1 MPEHDGQSSVQPAPS
16 PVLRAEDITKAYGSL
31 VACSDV
37 DFDIRA
43 GEVHALLGENGA
55 GKSTLMKILYGLVRP
70 DRGSVFVH
78 DRRVRLRSPRD
89 AKAVGIGM
97 VFQHFEL
104 VDNLTVCENVAL
116 GTPWWRRIRLAT
128 LASELAEFS
137 AQHGLEVSPHAR
149 VGDLP
154 IGLQQ
159 RVEIVKA
166 LFGGAQILIMDEP
179 TAVLSPV
186 EWSGLQQVIR
196 SLAGDGKSIVFI
208 DHKLHEALAVADRCT
223 VLRRGR
229 KIGTVGA
236 SDADERTI
244 ARMMVGR
251 DVSLLS
257 RNAPQAPGEP
267 VLELRSVSTD
277 SAVHDANLED
287 LSFTVH
293 RGEVFGVAGVE
304 GNGQSTLA
312 DVLTGLVA
320 PAGGEVLRHR
330 ASGAPGP
337 AADALSNVGVIPA
350 DRHALGSAADRSL
363 RDNLIYRHFA
373 GAPLSK
379 RGLLQFGA
387 IEQHCTRLCDTFDV
401 RSPGIHAAFS
411 ELSGGNQQ
419 KAVIAREMHDRP
431 ALLVAVHP
439 TRGLDVGAI
448 EFVYEVVRTFRRE
461 GGAVALISE
470 ELDEILAL
478 ADRFVVLFK
487 GRQSSVMRPDE
498 VDLTDIGL
506 KMTGASP

>member
-1 MPEHDGQSSVQPAPS
+1 MPELDDQPAEQPAAL
-16 PVLRAEDITKAYGSL
+16 PVLRAEGITKSYGSL
-31 VACSDV
+31 LACSDV

-78 DRRVRLRSPRD
+78 DQPARLRSPRD
-89 AKAVGIGM
+89 AKAAGIGM

-116 GTPWWRRIRLAT
+116 GTPWWQRNRLAT
-128 LASELAEFS
+128 LASELADFS
-137 AQHGLEVSPHAR
+137 SQHGLEVSPHAT

-166 LFGGAQILIMDEP
+166 LFGGAEILIMDEP

-186 EWSGLQQVIR
+186 EWTGLHQVIR
-196 SLAGDGKSIVFI
+196 SLADDGKSIVFI

-229 KIGTVGA
+229 KIGTIDVE
-236 SDADERTI
+236 DADEKTI

-257 RNAPQAPGEP
+257 RNAPKSPGEP
-267 VLELRSVSTD
+267 VLELRSISTD
-277 SAVHDANLED
+277 SAVHDANLEE

-293 RGEVFGVAGVE
+293 QGEVFGVAGVE

-320 PAGGEVLRHR
+320 PTEGEVLHHGSTELPRTGGNGHP
-330 ASGAPGP
+330 S
-337 AADALSNVGVIPA
+337 VGVIPA
-350 DRHALGSAADRSL
+350 DRHALGSAVERSL

-373 GAPLSK
+373 VAPLSK
-379 RGLLQFGA
+379 RGLLQFSA
-387 IEQHCTRLCDTFDV
+387 IDQHCTRLCEAFDV
-401 RSPGIHAAFS
+401 RAPGIHAAFS
-411 ELSGGNQQ
+411 DLSGGNQQ
-419 KAVIAREMHDRP
+419 KAVIAREMHIRP
-431 ALLVAVHP
+431 TLLVAVHP

-448 EFVYEVVRTFRRE
+448 EFVYEVIRAFRSE

-487 GRQSSVMRPDE
+487 GRPSGVMRPDD

-506 KMTGASP
+506 KMTGAST

>member
-1 MPEHDGQSSVQPAPS
+1 M
-16 PVLRAEDITKAYGSL
+16 VLHAEGITKAYGSL
-31 VACSDV
+31 LACADI
-37 DFDIRA
+37 DFDLRA

-70 DRGSVFVH
+70 DRGTVSVH
-78 DRRVRLRSPRD
+78 GQPMRLRSPRD
-89 AKAVGIGM
+89 AKAAGIGM

-116 GTPWWRRIRLAT
+116 GIPWWRRSRLSR
-128 LASELAEFS
+128 LASELADFS
-137 AQHGLEVSPHAR
+137 SQHSLEVSPHAT

-166 LFGGAQILIMDEP
+166 LFAGAEILIMDEP

-186 EWSGLQQVIR
+186 EWTGLQQVIR
-196 SLAGDGKSIVFI
+196 SLVEDGRSVVFI

-223 VLRRGR
+223 VLRRGQ
-229 KIGTVGA
+229 KIGTVDA
-236 SDADERTI
+236 SDADEKTI

-257 RNAPQAPGEP
+257 RNAPNAPGEP
-267 VLELRSVSTD
+267 VLELRSVSTA
-277 SAVHDANLED
+277 SAVHDANLD
-287 LSFTVH
+287 DVSFTVH

-320 PAGGEVLRHR
+320 LAEGEVLHC
-330 ASGAPGP
+330 ASPETSSPGDDGRS
-337 AADALSNVGVIPA
+337 ARGLIPA
-350 DRHALGSAADRSL
+350 DRHAVGSAVDRSL
-363 RDNLIYRHFA
+363 RDNLMYRDF
-373 GAPLSK
+373 GVAPLSR
-379 RGLLQFGA
+379 RGWLQFGA
-387 IEQHCTRLCDTFDV
+387 IDQHCTRLCEQFDI
-401 RSPGIHAAFS
+401 RAPGVHAAFS
-411 ELSGGNQQ
+411 DLSGGNQQ
-419 KAVIAREMHDRP
+419 KAVIAREMHNRP
-431 ALLVAVHP
+431 DLLVAVHP

-448 EFVYEVVRTFRRE
+448 EFVYEVIRAFRGE

-478 ADRFVVLFK
+478 SDRFVVLFK
-487 GRQSSVMRPDE
+487 GRPSEVMRPDE
-498 VDLTDIGL
+498 ADLTDIGL
-506 KMTGASP
+506 KMTGASA

>member
-1 MPEHDGQSSVQPAPS
+1 MRPDAST
-16 PVLRAEDITKAYGSL
+16 VLEAEGITKAYGSL
-31 VACSDV
+31 VACSDI
-37 DFDIRA
+37 DFDLRA

-70 DRGSVFVH
+70 DRGTVSL
-78 DRRVRLRSPRD
+78 RGQRVRMRNPRD
-89 AKAVGIGM
+89 ARAAGIGM

-116 GTPWWRRIRLAT
+116 GIPWWRRSGLSQLASRLAD
-128 LASELAEFS
+128 FS
-137 AQHGLEVSPHAR
+137 SQHGLEVSPHAK

-166 LFGGAQILIMDEP
+166 LFGGADILIMDEP

-186 EWSGLQQVIR
+186 EWAGLQPVIR
-196 SLAGDGKSIVFI
+196 SLAETGKSIVFI

-229 KIGTVGA
+229 KIGTVDAG
-236 SDADERTI
+236 DADEKTV

-257 RNAPQAPGEP
+257 RNDPKAAGAP

-277 SAVHDANLED
+277 SAAHDANLD
-287 LSFTVH
+287 VLSFTVH
-293 RGEVFGVAGVE
+293 QGEVFGVAGVE

-312 DVLTGLVA
+312 DVLTGLVV
-320 PAGGEVLRHR
+320 PTEGEVLHHR
-330 ASGAPGP
+330 SSDTPRRSGSGSP
-337 AADALSNVGVIPA
+337 SIGVIPA
-350 DRHALGSAADRSL
+350 DRHALGSAVDRSL

-373 GAPLSK
+373 AAPLAK
-379 RGLLQFGA
+379 RGWLQFGA
-387 IEQHCTRLCDTFDV
+387 IDRHCVRLCEEFDI
-401 RSPGIHAAFS
+401 RAPGVQAAFS
-411 ELSGGNQQ
+411 DLSGGNQQ
-419 KAVIAREMHDRP
+419 KAVIAREMHNRP
-431 ALLVAVHP
+431 RLLVAVHP

-448 EFVYEVVRTFRRE
+448 EFVYEVIRAFRRE

-478 ADRFVVLFK
+478 SDRFVVLFK
-487 GRQSSVMRPDE
+487 GRPTGVMQPDE
-498 VDLTDIGL
+498 ADLTDIGL
-506 KMTGASP
+506 KMMGASA

>member
-1 MPEHDGQSSVQPAPS
+1 MG
-16 PVLRAEDITKAYGSL
+16 PVASAVLHAEGITKAYGSL
-31 VACSDV
+31 LACSDI
-37 DFDIRA
+37 DFDLRA

-70 DRGSVFVH
+70 DRGTVSVRG
-78 DRRVRLRSPRD
+78 RRARMRSPRD
-89 AKAVGIGM
+89 AKAAGIGM

-116 GTPWWRRIRLAT
+116 GIPWWKRSRLSQLGSQ
-128 LASELAEFS
+128 LADFS
-137 AQHGLEVSPHAR
+137 SQHSLEVSPHAT

-166 LFGGAQILIMDEP
+166 LFGGADILIMDEP

-186 EWSGLQQVIR
+186 EWTGLQQVIR
-196 SLAGDGKSIVFI
+196 SLAEDGKSIVFI

-223 VLRRGR
+223 VLRRGH
-229 KIGTVGA
+229 KIGTIDA
-236 SDADERTI
+236 KDADEKTI

-257 RNAPQAPGEP
+257 RNAPKTLGEP
-267 VLELRSVSTD
+267 VLELMSVSTD
-277 SAVHDANLED
+277 SAVHDANLD
-287 LSFTVH
+287 GLSLTAH
-293 RGEVFGVAGVE
+293 QGEVFGVAGVE

-320 PAGGEVLRHR
+320 PTEGEVLHHGLLGK
-330 ASGAPGP
+330 SGP
-337 AADALSNVGVIPA
+337 AGTGRSATGVIPA
-350 DRHALGSAADRSL
+350 DRHALGSAVGRSL
-363 RDNLIYRHFA
+363 RDNLMYRDFA

-379 RGLLQFGA
+379 RGWLQFGA
-387 IEQHCTRLCDTFDV
+387 IDKHCASLCEEFDI
-401 RSPGIHAAFS
+401 RAPGVHAAFS
-411 ELSGGNQQ
+411 DLSGGNQQ
-419 KAVIAREMHDRP
+419 KAVIAREMHNHP
-431 ALLVAVHP
+431 TLLVAVHP

-448 EFVYEVVRTFRRE
+448 EFVYEAIRTFRGE

-478 ADRFVVLFK
+478 SDRFVVLFK
-487 GRQSSVMRPDE
+487 GKSSEVMRPAE
-498 VDLTDIGL
+498 ADLTRIGL